1 MFAWAQ
7 DEEEGAMMAASDECW
22 EKGIENWTKVTPQKY
37 QAKKKLEYDAT
48 CSYIYSAGLYRTY
61 FNLTDGNILIIDQV
75 YRNNTYSS
83 DPDDVVDVCHLY
95 MADLNEWFEV
105 DINTFETEC
114 LSCDLNYIAAEVTKL
129 AGKTIGRYVLP
140 IEDVYILLE
149 GKDFDGV
156 QANRAVAGG
165 FILIEFIPG
174 GKILKPVTKGLKAGT
189 KATVKGTRKIYKL
202 VKGTKVVVGEFADD
216 VLKPVKWIDGEVD
229 EVVEVLQDVTY
240 ANVDGKEVKGV
251 LQVVKKGDDIG
262 FRLAKFTTKEVDE
275 FAKAAT
281 KNPDSKK
288 IILGKYVENSPLS
301 YDVIAKEGNY
311 TYFNLDNWNEA
322 FEMVGKNR
330 DEMWRVNEKFLD
342 DQIDKGKEIFFSHD
356 PWKANGYFEKEVLY
370 LIDKGAK
377 DFVKL
382 ENGLWK
388 AIW

>member
-1 MFAWAQ
+1 
-7 DEEEGAMMAASDECW
+7 
-22 EKGIENWTKVTPQKY
+22 
-37 QAKKKLEYDAT
+37 
-48 CSYIYSAGLYRTY
+48 
-61 FNLTDGNILIIDQV
+61 
-75 YRNNTYSS
+75 
-83 DPDDVVDVCHLY
+83 

>member
-1 MFAWAQ
+1 MIAAGGYACRSGGAGGSPAGGG
-7 DEEEGAMMAASDECW
+7 DERCCATSP
-22 EKGIENWTKVTPQKY
+22 THRP
-37 QAKKKLEYDAT
+37 DAT
-48 CSYIYSAGLYRTY
+48 A
-61 FNLTDGNILIIDQV
+61 
-75 YRNNTYSS
+75 
-83 DPDDVVDVCHLY
+83 
-95 MADLNEWFEV
+95 
-105 DINTFETEC
+105 
-114 LSCDLNYIAAEVTKL
+114 
-129 AGKTIGRYVLP
+129 
-140 IEDVYILLE
+140 
-149 GKDFDGV
+149 
-156 QANRAVAGG
+156 
-165 FILIEFIPG
+165 PG
-174 GKILKPVTKGLKAGT
+174 GAYGSSPPSAS
-189 KATVKGTRKIYKL
+189 ARRSSRSCM
-202 VKGTKVVVGEFADD
+202 
-216 VLKPVKWIDGEVD
+216 
-229 EVVEVLQDVTY
+229 EVLQDVTY